1 MTPCLYIC
9 KMNPMIGSYI
19 LPQIHPWPPEDMAL
33 IKGAYRRL
41 LRCMHKADLHLDE
54 KKEIRLAFEF
64 ALAFHGSQRRKSGE
78 PYITHP
84 LEVARICFEEMGLG
98 YKSVISAI
106 LHDVVEDTPA
116 TIEMVLQKFG
126 PRISK
131 IVDGLTKL
139 DGLYNVESPQAENF
153 KKVLSTLVDDVR
165 VVLIKMADRLHNLR
179 TIDGMPKHKQLKI
192 AAETS
197 YIYAPLAHRLG
208 LYNLKS
214 EYLDICTKIT
224 EPDLYRD
231 ILKKLNDTQKERNK
245 YINEFIKPLKV
256 KLNQMEIPY
265 RIFGRPKAISSIA
278 NKIKTKKVGFDEIF
292 DLLAVRI
299 VINVPK
305 ELEKSLCWQIYSI
318 VTDVHKPIPER
329 LRDWITTPKSNGYE
343 SLHTTVIGSDGK
355 YVEIQIRSERMDDIA
370 EKGYA
375 SHWKYKGIANIH
387 GIYDHWFDSIK
398 DMLETPHNDAIEF
411 LSDFKSNLY
420 GEEVYVYT
428 PKGEMKVLP
437 KGATALDFAFSIHSD
452 VGIRASACKINNK
465 LVPLGYLLQS
475 GDQVTVITN
484 SKQKP
489 TEDWLQIVTTGK
501 AKSKIRSSLKEEYKL
516 QAEDGKEILAR
527 KFKGLKISLEENI
540 ETILKTLGF
549 KNKLELFVAI
559 AGEHL
564 SWNELIRQFELEGSK
579 LIPSKELEKIDPLDG
594 KQAPADKGP
603 ITIPGRL
610 LINGESADKY
620 QYSLASCCN
629 PVQDDEVFAYITSNA
644 GMKIHRVNCPN
655 AEHLMAN
662 YGYRIHK
669 AEWTKL
675 TGSNYV
681 VHLFVEGIDEGPGVI
696 ERLSHLIS
704 SGLGVNIKSFSI
716 QGNEGTFE
724 GKLGIVVQ
732 NKDQVNRV
740 IQSLSK
746 LSGVTRVT
754 RDDV

>member
-1 MTPCLYIC
+1 
-9 KMNPMIGSYI
+9 MNTLAEDLI
-19 LPQIHPWPPEDMAL
+19 LPTPYPWPQEDLVL
-33 IKGAYRRL
+33 IRSAYRRL
-41 LRCMHKADLHLDE
+41 LRAMRHADISQEE
-54 KKEIRLAFEF
+54 KKEIRKAFEF
-64 ALAFHGSQRRKSGE
+64 ALTYHESQRRKSGE

-116 TIEMVLQKFG
+116 TLGQVEQIFG
-126 PRISK
+126 PKISR

-153 KKVLSTLVDDVR
+153 KKVLSTMVDDVR
-165 VVLIKMADRLHNLR
+165 VILIKMADRLHNLR

-231 ILKKLNDTQKERNK
+231 IVQKLKDTQKERNK
-245 YINEFIKPLKV
+245 YIAEVIKPLKV
-256 KLNQMEIPY
+256 KLDLLGIPY

-278 NKIKTKKVGFDEIF
+278 NKIKTKKVSFGEIF

-299 VINVPK
+299 VIDVPK
-305 ELEKSLCWQIYSI
+305 EQEKSWCWQIYSI

-343 SLHTTVIGSDGK
+343 SLHTTVIGPGGR

-452 VGIRASACKINNK
+452 VGVRASACKINNK
-465 LVPLGYLLQS
+465 LVPLGYELQS

-484 SKQKP
+484 VKQKP
-489 TEDWLQIVTTGK
+489 TEDWLKIVTTGK
-501 AKSKIRSSLKEEYKL
+501 AKSKIRASLKEDYKL
-516 QAEDGKEILAR
+516 QAEDGREILDR
-527 KFKGLKISLEENI
+527 KFKGLKLNLEENMD
-540 ETILKTLGF
+540 ILLKVLGYKT
-549 KNKLELFVAI
+549 KLDLFVAI
-559 AGEHL
+559 ASGHVEW
-564 SWNELIRQFELEGSK
+564 SDLIRQFELDGNRLVALKSQPKSDLREDRA
-579 LIPSKELEKIDPLDG
+579 LPLD
-594 KQAPADKGP
+594 KTVFEA
-603 ITIPGRL
+603 GRL
-610 LINGESADKY
+610 LINGEPSDKY
-620 QYSLASCCN
+620 QYSLATCCN
-629 PVQDDEVFAYITSNA
+629 PVQGDEIFAYVTSGS

-655 AEHLMAN
+655 AEHMMAN
-662 YGYRIHK
+662 YGYRVLK

-675 TGSNYV
+675 PGSTYIV
-681 VHLFVEGIDEGPGVI
+681 QLRIEGMDKGPGVI
-696 ERLSHLIS
+696 ERLTHLIS
-704 SGLGVNIKSFSI
+704 SGLGVNIRSFSI
-716 QGNEGTFE
+716 EGFEGTFS
-724 GKLGIVVQ
+724 GKLGIVVS
-732 NKDQVNRV
+732 NKDQVNKV
-740 IQSLSK
+740 IQSLSN
-746 LSGVTRVT
+746 LEEITRVT

>member
-1 MTPCLYIC
+1 
-9 KMNPMIGSYI
+9 MITDI
-19 LPQIHPWPPEDMAL
+19 TLPEVYPWPSEDLAL
-33 IKGAYRRL
+33 IRSAYRKL
-41 LRCMHKADLHLDE
+41 LRAMANAAITAEE
-54 KKEIRLAFEF
+54 KKDIRRAFEF
-64 ALAFHGSQRRKSGE
+64 ALAFHGNQRRKSGE

-84 LEVARICFEEMGLG
+84 LEVARICFDEMGLG

-116 TIEMVLQKFG
+116 TLEMVDQQFG
-126 PRISK
+126 PRISR

-153 KKVLSTLVDDVR
+153 KKVLSTMVDDVR
-165 VVLIKMADRLHNLR
+165 VILIKMADRLHNLR

-231 ILKKLNDTQKERNK
+231 ISKKLQETQKERNK
-245 YINEFIKPLKV
+245 YINEFIKPLKA
-256 KLNQMEIPY
+256 KLDLLGIPY

-278 NKIKTKKVGFDEIF
+278 NKIKSKKVNFDEIF

-299 VINVPK
+299 VIDVPK
-305 ELEKSLCWQIYSI
+305 EQEKSWCWQIYSI

-343 SLHTTVIGSDGK
+343 SLHTTVIGTGGR

-375 SHWKYKGIANIH
+375 SHWKYKGVANIH

-411 LSDFKSNLY
+411 LTDFKANLY

-437 KGATALDFAFSIHSD
+437 KGATALDFAFSIHTD

-465 LVPLGYLLQS
+465 LVPLGYQLQS

-489 TEDWLQIVTTGK
+489 TEDWLKLVTTGK
-501 AKSKIRSSLKEEYKL
+501 AKSKIRTTLKEEYKL
-516 QAEDGKEILAR
+516 QAEDGREILER
-527 KFKGLKISLEENI
+527 KFKGIKLSLEENI
-540 ETILKTLGF
+540 ETLLKFWGY
-549 KNKLELFVAI
+549 KNKLELFVAMET
-559 AGEHL
+559 GHQD
-564 SWNELIRQFELEGSK
+564 WQDLIRPFEIDGGK
-579 LIPSKELEKIDPLDG
+579 LVLARVHEKPEARDEKPPVQDRVAIE
-594 KQAPADKGP
+594 
-603 ITIPGRL
+603 PGRL
-610 LINGESADKY
+610 LVNGEPADKF
-620 QYSLASCCN
+620 QYSLATCCS
-629 PVQDDEVFAYITSNA
+629 PVQGDDVFAYVTSNS

-655 AEHLMAN
+655 AEHMMAN
-662 YGYRIHK
+662 YGYRILK

-675 TGSNYV
+675 PGSHYL
-681 VHLFVEGIDEGPGVI
+681 VHLFIEGIDEGPGVI
-696 ERLSHLIS
+696 QRLTHLIS
-704 SGLGVNIKSFSI
+704 AGLGVNIKSFSI
-716 QGNEGTFE
+716 EGHEGTFE
-724 GKLGIVVQ
+724 GKLGLIVT
-732 NKDQVNRV
+732 NKDQVNQV
-740 IQSLSK
+740 IASLRS
-746 LSGVTRVT
+746 LPEISRVT